1 MGTTV
6 VMVAY
11 SAGGKGAVA
20 GRVRADAETL
30 AADGAT
36 VYLVTDMMRGERPA
50 GVRLVRGRSW
60 LHWLL
65 PDLARELVAVLTV
78 RVLVFFLRLRGVRP
92 DAVVFHSSTLIGPC
106 LRLARSTG
114 ALLVFVVHSL
124 IQDRVDTGANPHGRL
139 HTRWYARAT
148 VRALRD
154 ADRAACVSRHMAE
167 VAAESPGCAAEL
179 LVVTNPLDLGQFAV
193 PDGPRDTDVLYAGR
207 LSVEKGVDL
216 LVDAVEDLDGVR
228 TVIAGDG
235 PMETELRRRA
245 GTRVEFTGWLP
256 RSELAARYG
265 RSRLLVVPSRSEPQ
279 GVVVL
284 EAMACGTPVLGARTG
299 GIPEMIDEGRTGW
312 LFESGDAG
320 ALRKALVS
328 ALADP
333 EALAE
338 AGRAARA
345 AVADYG
351 LDRHLDRIR
360 TAYLR

>member
-20 GRVRADAETL
+20 GRVRADAETM
-30 AADGAT
+30 AADGTT
-36 VYLVTDMMRGERPA
+36 VYLVTDMMRGPRPA

-60 LHWLL
+60 VHWLL
-65 PDLARELVAVLTV
+65 PDLPRELIAVLTV
-78 RVLVFFLRLRGVRP
+78 RILLSWLRLRGVRP
-92 DAVVFHSSTLIGPC
+92 DSVVFHSSTLIGPC

-124 IQDRVDTGANPHGRL
+124 IQDRVDTGANPHSRR
-139 HTRWYARAT
+139 HTGWYVRAT
-148 VRALRD
+148 ERALRS

-167 VAAESPGCAAEL
+167 VAATSPGRAAEL
-179 LVVTNPLDLGQFAV
+179 LVVTNPLDLAQFAV
-193 PDGPRDTDVLYAGR
+193 PAVPRDIDVLYAGR

-216 LVDAVEDLDGVR
+216 LVDAVEGLDDVR
-228 TVIAGDG
+228 TVVAGEG
-235 PMETELRRRA
+235 PMEAELRHRA
-245 GTRVEFTGWLP
+245 GKSVEFAGWLP
-256 RSELAARYG
+256 RSELASRYARA
-265 RSRLLVVPSRSEPQ
+265 RLLVVPSRSEPQ

-299 GIPEMIDEGRTGW
+299 GIPEMITEGRTGW
-312 LFESGDAG
+312 LFESGDAA
-320 ALRKALVS
+320 ALRSALVA

-338 AGRAARA
+338 AGRAARET
-345 AVADYG
+345 VVDYG
-351 LDRHLDRIR
+351 LDRHLPRIR
-360 TAYLR
+360 DAYLR